1 MDSYRLKS
9 FFDLGA
15 RFFFA
20 ATVVLIPFRWRLDL
34 WVRPMPPLY
43 SDYTNFLL
51 SASDIALICL
61 LSFWACSLFLQ
72 PRTLRAGDRLAWVLL
87 VGLTIVGWVSVL
99 GSEDPI
105 LSRYHAIRFVIL
117 LFFYLYIVNEIA
129 SPLWLA
135 VPVAMQVLTQSV
147 AAIAQ
152 SLNQRSVGLQRFG
165 EYLLEPDQIGVSI
178 VPISGMRF
186 LRAYGLSDHPNILG
200 GCLSFGL
207 ILLLAVFLYGNKRS
221 AWISAPIFL
230 LGFAA
235 LVMTFSRSAWLS
247 LMVAASFMVGCEA
260 LARRWDLVR
269 RAILLGGVGI
279 LVLLPFF
286 VSHIEAFQSRAHA
299 GDVMGDE
306 QIKERLFLMEKG
318 NTLFVEH
325 SAIGVGLGASPLA
338 MKKRFG
344 EFPIN
349 IQPPHYAILTAVLE
363 IGLFGGMFYGILM
376 LLPFLNFAF
385 RWRSFIDQ
393 PFMKAAVGLLL
404 AICIVG
410 VFDYY
415 TWFYAPGRLWQWL
428 AWGLYSSVS
437 TKAG

>member
-1 MDSYRLKS
+1 
-9 FFDLGA
+9 
-15 RFFFA
+15 
-20 ATVVLIPFRWRLDL
+20 
-34 WVRPMPPLY
+34 
-43 SDYTNFLL
+43 
-51 SASDIALICL
+51 
-61 LSFWACSLFLQ
+61 
-72 PRTLRAGDRLAWVLL
+72 
-87 VGLTIVGWVSVL
+87 
-99 GSEDPI
+99 
-105 LSRYHAIRFVIL
+105 
-117 LFFYLYIVNEIA
+117 
-129 SPLWLA
+129 
-135 VPVAMQVLTQSV
+135 
-147 AAIAQ
+147 
-152 SLNQRSVGLQRFG
+152 
-165 EYLLEPDQIGVSI
+165 
-178 VPISGMRF
+178 F